1 MSDSFVRSAAALII
15 ALVVSAEAEAQNRG
29 TLFLVGGGPQPAEL
43 VKEFVDLAGG
53 AGKAR
58 IIVFAM
64 ASASGLESGGDKAK
78 QLEELGA
85 QALNLY
91 INRREA
97 DADSIVRHLETA
109 TGIWFGGG
117 DQSRLADVLRGTKVA
132 AAIRARY
139 RSGAVVGGTSAG
151 AAIMSSP
158 MITGDERR
166 RGGARYPSDSSLTFI
181 TIDRDNVTVSGG
193 LDLITDAIIDQH
205 FVRRKRHNRLLSL
218 VMEKPSRLG
227 AGIDESTALVIEPT
241 GRWRVSGASVV
252 VIYDA
257 RGAVLAKPGEP
268 FGASGIVTH
277 VLPAGGTFDPV
288 TGAATLQGSA
298 PSTDAPSGIIDR
310 AAWLTGCWEAR
321 RASLVVQE
329 AWLSPVG
336 GVMQN
341 LGRTTRDGRFVEG
354 EMVLLRGEG
363 SLLVYEASPSGQAR
377 ARFTAS
383 TVSDTLLIFENPAHD
398 FPKKVAYRSGGADSL
413 HAWIEGNGRRIP
425 FSYGRISCGAMLK

>member
-1 MSDSFVRSAAALII
+1 MHTPLVRTAAVL
-15 ALVVSAEAEAQNRG
+15 LFGLMLSAETHAQNRG
-29 TLFLVGGGPQPAEL
+29 TLFLVGGGPQPPEL

-64 ASASGLESGGDKAK
+64 ASEGGRESGQDKAK

-85 QALNLY
+85 QARSLF
-91 INRREA
+91 ITRKEA
-97 DADSIVRHLETA
+97 DADSIVRHLEGA

-117 DQSRLADVLRGTKVA
+117 DQSRLAAVLRGTRVA
-132 AAIRARY
+132 DAIRARY
-139 RSGAVVGGTSAG
+139 RAGAVIGGTSAG
-151 AAIMSSP
+151 AAIMSTP

-181 TIDRDNVTVSGG
+181 TIDRDNVTVADG

-227 AGIDESTALVIEPT
+227 AGIDESTALVVEPT

-257 RGAVLAKPGEP
+257 RGGTVARPGDA

-277 VLPAGGTFDPV
+277 VLPAGGRFDPASG
-288 TGAATLQGSA
+288 TATLPAGV
-298 PSTDAPSGIIDR
+298 PSTAVSSGTISR
-310 AAWLTGCWEAR
+310 VAWLTGCWEAR
-321 RASLVVQE
+321 RGTLVIQE
-329 AWLSPVG
+329 AWLAPAG

-341 LGRTTRDGRFVEG
+341 VGRTTRDDRFVEG
-354 EMVLLRGEG
+354 EMVLIRAEG
-363 SLLVYEASPSGQAR
+363 SLLVYEASPTGQPR

-383 TVSDTLLIFENPAHD
+383 TISDTLLVFENPAHD
-398 FPKKVAYRSGGADSL
+398 FPKKVGYRSGGADSL
-413 HAWIEGNGRRIP
+413 HAWIEGNGRRVP
-425 FSYGRISCGAMLK
+425 FSYGRISCGSMLK

>member
-1 MSDSFVRSAAALII
+1 MRTSLVRSAAVL
-15 ALVVSAEAEAQNRG
+15 LFGLMVSAETHAQNRG
-29 TLFLVGGGPQPAEL
+29 TLFLVGGGPQPPEL

-64 ASASGLESGGDKAK
+64 ASEGGRESGQDKAK
-78 QLEELGA
+78 QLEGLGA
-85 QALNLY
+85 QARNLF
-91 INRREA
+91 ITRNEA
-97 DADSIVRHLETA
+97 DADSIVRHVEQA

-117 DQSRLADVLRGTKVA
+117 DQSRLAAVLRGTRA
-132 AAIRARY
+132 AEAIRARY
-139 RSGAVVGGTSAG
+139 RAGAVIGGTSAG
-151 AAIMSSP
+151 AAIMSTP

-181 TIDRDNVTVSGG
+181 TIDRDNVRVSEG

-218 VMEKPSRLG
+218 VMEKPIRLG
-227 AGIDESTALVIEPT
+227 AGIDESTALVVEPT

-257 RGAVLAKPGEP
+257 RGSTRATPGDA
-268 FGASGIVTH
+268 FGASGIAIH
-277 VLPAGGTFDPV
+277 VLPAGGRFDPV
-288 TGAATLQGSA
+288 AGIATLPTRT
-298 PSTDAPSGIIDR
+298 PSTAAPSGMIGR

-321 RASLVVQE
+321 RGGLVIQE
-329 AWLSPVG
+329 AWLTPAG

-341 LGRTTRDGRFVEG
+341 VGRTTRDDRFVEG
-354 EMVLLRGEG
+354 EMVLIRAEG
-363 SLLVYEASPSGQAR
+363 SLLVYEASPTGQSR
-377 ARFTAS
+377 TRFTAS
-383 TVSDTLLIFENPAHD
+383 TISDSLLVFENPAHD
-398 FPKKVAYRSGGADSL
+398 FPKKVGYRAGGADSL
-413 HAWIEGNGRRIP
+413 HAWIEGNGRRVP